1 MTVLIEDLQALL
13 TTLAP
18 TGGVWYQVNTAEPAV
33 YPYIVFQRVSST
45 PNVSLAGQSLL
56 QNTRVQIDIYS
67 RTISAV
73 AALEVLLEAAFT
85 AWSVQNVPIG
95 SQDLYED
102 SVKAFRVSKDYSCW
116 SVN

>member
-18 TGGVWYQVNTAEPAV
+18 PGGVWYQVNTAEPAV

-45 PNVSLAGQSLL
+45 PNVSLDGPSDM
-56 QNTRVQIDIYS
+56 QNTRIQIDIFARQIAHAS
-67 RTISAV
+67 
-73 AALEVLLEAAFT
+73 ALETSLEALMGA
-85 AWSVQNVPIG
+85 SSISNVPLG

-102 SVKAFRVSKDYSCW
+102 AVKAYRVSKDFSCW
-116 SVN
+116 STN